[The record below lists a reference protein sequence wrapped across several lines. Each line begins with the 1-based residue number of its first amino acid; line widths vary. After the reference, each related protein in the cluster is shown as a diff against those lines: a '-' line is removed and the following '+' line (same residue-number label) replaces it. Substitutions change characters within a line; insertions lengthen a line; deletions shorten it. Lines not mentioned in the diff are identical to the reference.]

1 MTTIADFIGRHPLL
15 ISSPPPGTD
24 ASGRGFLRSR
34 TRS

>member
-15 ISSPPPGTD
+15 ISSPPGTD